1 MSKRQGNISRFT
13 VDYQYQVMKMMLEDT
28 MFSIKIKDYIQPGY
42 FSGQLP
48 WLYGKIVEHVNRYG
62 YPPTISWLEQETMRY
77 SDIVD
82 RNQHLELVQN
92 LAAVRI
98 DYASNQHKSIRD
110 HIKRFIEVNTVVE
123 NMKDIADE
131 YNNGDFDE
139 VLVKVDRLHKRL
151 TAINLGEDNLISIK
165 DYRQIVALN
174 SSSYARACWFGVDA
188 IDRSLGTEKYGGLLP
203 QTWTTY
209 IGASNSGKSMM
220 SPTIAYV
227 NAKRGKNVYITVH
240 EDEKYPTLNR
250 FLASFSGVPLSRLN
264 IHPDAFSEDEKAAL
278 IEAQE
283 LLDKHVRIEFMY
295 GKDATVERVCQRLR
309 EVKMEWN
316 FDLYICDYGQCLT
329 STAFKSMDET
339 YHIMGHVYEQL
350 KQICCELDIAG
361 CGGAQANRSANL
373 MNKKGTDFLR
383 TTDISD
389 CFTIIK
395 KSSNVIT
402 INRSDSAVA
411 NNRIVLLL
419 DKARQGRCPV
429 AVECVS
435 DYSRARSF
443 YTPGRHT
450 YVAAETHELQVGQ
463 YDQREIN
470 VSEGLNGKKEGE
482 R

>member
-13 VDYQYQVMKMMLEDT
+13 VEYQYQVMKMMMEDT

-48 WLYGKIVEHVNRYG
+48 WLYKKIVEHVDLYG

-92 LAAVRI
+92 LSSVRI
-98 DYASNQHKSIRD
+98 DYSTNQHKAIKD

-131 YNNGDFDE
+131 YNNGDFEE
-139 VLVKVDRLHKRL
+139 VLVKVDRLHRRL
-151 TAINLGEDNLISIK
+151 STINLGEDNLVSIK

-188 IDRSLGTEKYGGLLP
+188 IDKSLGTEKYGGLLP

-220 SPTIAYV
+220 SPTIAYI

-250 FLASFSGVPLSRLN
+250 FLAAFSGVPLSRLN

-329 STAFKSMDET
+329 STAFKNMDET
-339 YHIMGHVYEQL
+339 YHIMGYVYEQL
-350 KQICCELDIAG
+350 KQICCELDVAG
-361 CGGAQANRSANL
+361 CGGAQANRSANFV
-373 MNKKGTDFLR
+373 NKKGTDYLR
-383 TTDISD
+383 TTDVSD

-395 KSSNVIT
+395 KSSNVVT
-402 INRSDSAVA
+402 INRSDSAAA

-419 DKARQGRCPV
+419 DKARQGKCPV

-435 DYSRARSF
+435 DYSRARAF
-443 YTPGRHT
+443 YPPGRHT
-450 YVAAETHELQVGQ
+450 YVAAETHELQEGQ
-463 YDQREIN
+463 FDQRELN
-470 VSEGLNGKKEGE
+470 VSDGLGGGREEE